1 MSLVGGAAPAVLAS
15 FLASFVEC
23 VEALTVVLAVGAVR
37 GWRSALAGAGA
48 GLVLLAGLLAVAG
61 RAVAALPV
69 RPVQIVI
76 GALLLAFGLRWL
88 RKALR
93 RAWGSQR
100 KRDEVAAY
108 EATSARLRDTAD
120 LAKGWDGAAVATS
133 LQIVLV
139 EGIEVIF
146 IVVSLAGA
154 NRTLLAPSATGAGLA
169 LLVVA
174 GLGVTLQR
182 PLAAVPENT
191 MKLFTALLLCGIAVF
206 MLGEGFGIV

>member
-93 RAWGSQR
+93 RAWGSLR

-120 LAKGWDGAAVATS
+120 LAKGWDGAAVAS